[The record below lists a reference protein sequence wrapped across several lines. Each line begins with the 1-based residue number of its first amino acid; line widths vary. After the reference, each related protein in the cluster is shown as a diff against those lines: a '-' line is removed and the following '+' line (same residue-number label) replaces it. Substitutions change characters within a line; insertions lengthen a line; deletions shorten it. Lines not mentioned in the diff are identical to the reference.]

1 MDDVIVEKVAEENR
15 MPFMRKVLVVI
26 PHFYGAGNGF
36 YGSTGSDVSRRVSA
50 LDRVI
55 EGVHQS
61 LGSRQA
67 FLLRLQQQV
76 PGKGNGLLIQANQ
89 SLSSL
94 VDIAVCTT
102 GENHLVSGLGTPSAL
117 FHHRHT
123 GSEPMKLGFT
133 CHQVL
138 KENLGRYDWYCY
150 LEDDLL
156 ITDALFMNKLEWF
169 VKEYGVETTLAP
181 QRFERSLGQPAH
193 KLYHDGSVRPDFS
206 AEWQDVTDRQVLES
220 TVLGGTMRFE
230 RWPNPHSGCFF
241 LTAAQMEKWV
251 SMPYFGDGD
260 SGFAGP
266 LESAAS
272 LGIIKTFRQYKPSP
286 QNAAFLELEHLHPRY
301 LGEALKFS

>member
-1 MDDVIVEKVAEENR
+1 MEEITSEKRVP
-15 MPFMRKVLVVI
+15 MMRKVLIVI
-26 PHFYGAGNGF
+26 PHYYGAGNGF
-36 YGSTGSDVSRRVSA
+36 YGSTGSDISRRVKA

-55 EGVHQS
+55 EGLCQN

-67 FLLRLQQQV
+67 FLLRLQQYME
-76 PGKGNGLLIQANQ
+76 GKGNGFLIQANQ
-89 SLSSL
+89 TLFSHL
-94 VDIAVCTT
+94 DIAVCTT
-102 GENHLVSGLGTPSAL
+102 GKNHLISSLGTPPTL
-117 FHHRHT
+117 FHHRET
-123 GSEPMKLGFT
+123 GSEPMKLGFA

-156 ITDALFMNKLEWF
+156 INDALFMNKLEWF
-169 VKEYGVETTLAP
+169 VKEYGEETTLAP
-181 QRFERSLGQPAH
+181 QRFERSLLYPAH

-206 AEWQDVTDRQVLES
+206 AAWQDVTNRQFLES
-220 TVLGGTMRFE
+220 NILGAPMRFE

-251 SMPYFGDGD
+251 STPYFGDSD

-286 QNAAFLELEHLHPRY
+286 ANAGFLEVEHLHPRY

>member
-1 MDDVIVEKVAEENR
+1 MEDVTAENR
-15 MPFMRKVLVVI
+15 SFPMRKVLVVI

-36 YGSTGSDVSRRVSA
+36 YGSTSSDVSRRVRA

-55 EGVHQS
+55 QGLHQS

-89 SLSSL
+89 SLSSHI
-94 VDIAVCTT
+94 DIAVCTA
-102 GENHLVSGLGTPSAL
+102 GENNLVSRLETPSAL

-123 GSEPMKLGFT
+123 GSEPMKLGFS

-138 KENLGRYDWYCY
+138 RENLGRYDWYCY

-156 ITDALFMNKLEWF
+156 ITDALFFAKLEWF
-169 VKEYGVETTLAP
+169 VKEYGEETTLAP
-181 QRFERSLGQPAH
+181 QRFERSLTQPAH
-193 KLYHDGSVRPDFS
+193 KLYHDGSVRPDFT
-206 AEWQDVTDRQVLES
+206 AAWQDVTDRQFLEHQ
-220 TVLGGTMRFE
+220 TLGMNLRFE

-241 LTAAQMEKWV
+241 LNARQMERW
-251 SMPYFGDGD
+251 SSRPYFGDDD
-260 SGFAGP
+260 SSFAGP
-266 LESAAS
+266 LDSAAS